1 MINISTSALK
11 PSQYRQ
17 YVKGWNKE
25 RYADLFRKYTG
36 DRNNYRIHLP
46 LVAGAK
52 RVAYAPVPE
61 AIQKSV
67 AEKGYV
73 VEDYIT
79 GIAVDVSGKRRIKIG
94 KLLSP
99 ELQQVFA
106 NDKTR
111 SNARNAASGNQMI
124 VISRHPYD
132 VAGMST
138 DRGWVSCMH
147 LVGGS
152 NAHYVKDDIKHGSII
167 AYLVNKDDLN
177 LQRPSARILLRVY
190 KADNGKKGL
199 FPSGIY
205 GARSQL
211 FFDTVRKWCSEVNA
225 TYFGIPYGMTMDLL
239 DDLYNDGRK
248 TIVNDN
254 YNPETALKDLE
265 ATLRANPK
273 SVVEELGMFETKFG
287 SDVSEFYSLVN
298 SIRSK
303 EMELRLAESAVLKM
317 RILVEDNNVT
327 LAYKDCAEI
336 AARGYCHNPI
346 TFTTNDALAL
356 IRVSAL
362 MGQKLLTEID
372 AIKVAAATVRVD
384 DSLSMP
390 SLYERLL
397 KAEASRP
404 LLDAAPKFGLSQ
416 EKALSLMTR
425 DNHNNWHR
433 VVLTKEEIKILR
445 RTWKAEGV
453 DELPPY
459 YEMALAPATKMP
471 AAFKKYLS
479 DLNAEILRGVLTG
492 RANRP
497 NDFKLILERMPAD
510 KWASAFRGVHLL
522 PLLANSTFQ
531 RQIQD
536 TAFDAMRPYLAKRF
550 VDFCKGETKRGS
562 YLLRILVT
570 MEGSLSGRQ
579 YGGAFFRAVPDEV
592 WMEPAAML
600 IGLGALL
607 NGSGSRAATEGEMGI
622 TGWIAESPIRVMAL
636 ANTEDFNGGPFAQVM
651 QAIESDPS
659 SCYKMI
665 AMLKQALA
673 AVPSFSRVVRDFPL
687 LQAAY
692 NVQEAADE
700 AEENGTTLAQELQ
713 ERTGALISTRAAQ
726 ILLDSHLADV

>member
-1 MINISTSALK
+1 MLHISTSALK

-79 GIAVDVSGKRRIKIG
+79 GIAVDASGKRRIKIG

-106 NDKTR
+106 NDKSR

-152 NAHYVKDDIKHGSII
+152 NAKYVKDDIVQGSII
-167 AYLVNKDDLN
+167 AYLVSKDDLN

-190 KADNGKKGL
+190 RAENGKKGL

-248 TIVNDN
+248 TVVNDN
-254 YNPETALKDLE
+254 YDPATALKELE
-265 ATLRANPK
+265 KTLRANPK

-287 SDVSEFYSLVN
+287 SDASEFYALVN
-298 SIRSK
+298 AINSK
-303 EMELRLAESAVLKM
+303 EMDMRLAESAVRKI
-317 RILVEDNNVT
+317 RILVEDNAVT

-336 AARGYCHNPI
+336 AARGYCHNPS
-346 TFTTNDALAL
+346 TFVTHDALAL
-356 IRVSAL
+356 LRVSAL
-362 MGQKLLTEID
+362 MGQKLLSEID
-372 AIKVAAATVRVD
+372 AFKVAASTVRAERD
-384 DSLSMP
+384 ISM
-390 SLYERLL
+390 SRLYTMLMDV
-397 KAEASRP
+397 EASRP
-404 LLDAAPKFGLSQ
+404 LLDAAPKFGISPA
-416 EKALSLMTR
+416 KALSLMTT
-425 DNHNNWHR
+425 DTHNNWHR
-433 VVLTKEEIKILR
+433 VTLTKAELKILK
-445 RTWKAEGV
+445 RTWADEGV

-459 YEMALAPATKMP
+459 YEAALAPDTKMP
-471 AAFKKYLS
+471 AMFKKFVEAA
-479 DLNAEILRGVLTG
+479 NNEFVRGRSTG
-492 RANRP
+492 STHSPATM
-497 NDFKLILERMPAD
+497 KLLIERMPAD
-510 KWASAFRGVHLL
+510 KWATAFRGSYLM
-522 PLLANSTFQ
+522 PLLVHSTYANDTN
-531 RQIQD
+531 D
-536 TAFDAMRPYLAKRF
+536 TAISAMRPYLAKRIA
-550 VDFCKGETKRGS
+550 DYMKDETKRGNFMVK
-562 YLLRILVT
+562 LMLPF
-570 MEGSLSGRQ
+570 EGAMSGPQ
-579 YGGAFFRAVPDEV
+579 YGPEFFHAIPDAL
-592 WMEPAAML
+592 WTEPAMAM
-600 IGLGALL
+600 IGLDVLL
-607 NGSGSRAATEGEMGI
+607 NGSGGRGEIEGALGI
-622 TGWIAESPIRVMAL
+622 TSWISAAPVRIMAL
-636 ANTEDFNGGPFAQVM
+636 ANTEDFNGGPFGSVM
-651 QAIESDPS
+651 NAIAADPKTAN
-659 SCYKMI
+659 KMLTL
-665 AMLKQALA
+665 LKQALRN
-673 AVPSFSRVVRDFPL
+673 VPSFLRVARMFPL
-687 LQAAY
+687 MQAAY
-692 NVQEAADE
+692 NVQESVGD
-700 AEENGTTLAQELQ
+700 AQEHGVTIEEEL
-713 ERTGALISTRAAQ
+713 RDRFGADFNPAAVRM
-726 ILLDSHLADV
+726 LLNSGLGTM